1 MLNWNEMEENKI
13 IEIAKGGNDEAK
25 MLIINRYKPLV
36 YRFLSQY
43 YSRFSS
49 CSSSL
54 REDLIDEG
62 VITILECINT
72 YDSSKASFST
82 HCYYQLRAT
91 IQNGLRPTVKSLQH
105 GTRSLDQ
112 EMNDGNS
119 DDKAISLYDVVA
131 DNNVDIEQD
140 YIENEERN
148 HVWEV
153 AKRVCTSKEYATLKA
168 MATDGLTRK
177 EMAELV
183 GVTESALCGLRNRS
197 FTKIRKNL

>member
-43 YSRFSS
+43 YSRFAS

-105 GTRSLDQ
+105 GTKSLDQ

-131 DNNVDIEQD
+131 DNNVDIEQA
-140 YIENEERN
+140 YIENEERD
-148 HVWEV
+148 HVWEI

-197 FTKIRKNL
+197 FNKIRKNL

>member
-1 MLNWNEMEENKI
+1 MLNWNEMNENEL
-13 IEIAKGGNDEAK
+13 IEMAKNGDDEAK

-105 GTRSLDQ
+105 GTKSLDK

-119 DDKAISLYDVVA
+119 DDKAMNLYDVVP
-131 DNNVDIEQD
+131 DNSIDIEND
-140 YIENEERN
+140 YIKNEERE
-148 HVWEV
+148 HIWEV
-153 AKRVCTSKEYATLKA
+153 AKKVATEKEWKA
-168 MATDGLTRK
+168 FKLMATDGLTRK
-177 EMAELV
+177 EMATQL
-183 GVTESALCGLRNRS
+183 GCTESALCRQRDRLIK
-197 FTKIRKNL
+197 KIQRYL

>member
-13 IEIAKGGNDEAK
+13 IEIAKGGDDEAK

-54 REDLIDEG
+54 REDLIDDG
-62 VITILECINT
+62 VLTILECINS

-112 EMNDGNS
+112 EMNEDS
-119 DDKAISLYDVVA
+119 EDKSQSLYDVVA
-131 DNNVDIEQD
+131 NNIDIEKD
-140 YIENEERN
+140 YIENETRN
-148 HVWEV
+148 RVWEIAKKV
-153 AKRVCTSKEYATLKA
+153 ATEKEYKTLQLLLR
-168 MATDGLTRK
+168 DDLSRK
-177 EMAELV
+177 EMAEQLNT
-183 GVTESALCGLRNRS
+183 TESAICRQRDRLIK
-197 FTKIRKNL
+197 KIQRYL